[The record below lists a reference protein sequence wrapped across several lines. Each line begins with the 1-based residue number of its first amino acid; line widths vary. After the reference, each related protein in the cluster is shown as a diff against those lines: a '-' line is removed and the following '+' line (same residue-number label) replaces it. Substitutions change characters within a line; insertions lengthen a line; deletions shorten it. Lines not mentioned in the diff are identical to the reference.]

1 MLFDSLISHPDVF
14 QQKSPWKCIV
24 KQQPSENQREPGTP
38 PAQSLRTML
47 FSAGAPGCDSNMSQI
62 NQWLRPGHPHLRLVR
77 KKRASKLSKCSHAKR
92 SLLLR
97 TTKTQVHIIAP
108 QKTSFS
114 VATNKVIK
122 HDAWTCNSTPLKY
135 LQIIYCP
142 WSSSWFLL

>member
-14 QQKSPWKCIV
+14 QQKSRESAW
-24 KQQPSENQREPGTP
+24 KQQKFRKSK
-38 PAQSLRTML
+38 RTWNASSPKSPHHAL
-47 FSAGAPGCDSNMSQI
+47 FSWCAWLWFKHVTT

-77 KKRASKLSKCSHAKR
+77 KNVQANCPNVTMPFF
-92 SLLLR
+92 LLLR

-114 VATNKVIK
+114 VATIKVMK